1 MTAAL
6 ITRSAQALLAT
17 ALLTAAGTAQAAT
30 DYSDNPLAPTP
41 VSIGSDGTFEFEVK
55 QEGLGAPT
63 FACAP
68 GKNCKDYVTF
78 TVPAGR
84 VLNGLKLK
92 SYDSTDDRVFVA
104 IQAGTQFTATP
115 VGTTLPGAL
124 AYNHA
129 GWRGICAQT
138 YGALRPNPASANN
151 NCIQGDNVTPVVG
164 ANTNLF
170 KAPSIGGSPLAVGFL
185 PAGDYSVWLQQ
196 VSGVSEYTFVGT
208 TAVPGPLPAAGALAG
223 LAFSRRLRRRL
234 QASADQA

>member
-6 ITRSAQALLAT
+6 ITRTAQALLAA

-55 QEGLGAPT
+55 QSGSAGA
-63 FACAP
+63 CV
-68 GKNCKDYVTF
+68 GGQNCKDYVTF

-115 VGTTLPGAL
+115 SGATLPGAL

-138 YGALRPNPASANN
+138 YGALRPNPANPLN

-196 VSGVSEYTFVGT
+196 VSGDSEYTFVGT

>member
-6 ITRSAQALLAT
+6 ITRTAQALLAA

-55 QEGLGAPT
+55 QIGSAGA
-63 FACAP
+63 CV
-68 GKNCKDYVTF
+68 GGQNCKDYVTF

-92 SYDSTDDRVFVA
+92 TYDSTDDRVFVA

-115 VGTTLPGAL
+115 VGATLPGAL

-138 YGALRPNPASANN
+138 YGALRPNPSNPLN

-196 VSGVSEYTFVGT
+196 VSGDSEYTFVGT